1 MLQIR
6 GIPLNYNF
14 KWHYYF
20 CLKQSRWHSFYDL
33 DTLTRTRETF
43 RGKETLLDIERS
55 NCCANVISIP
65 R

>member
-1 MLQIR
+1 MLH
-6 GIPLNYNF
+6 GTALNYNF

-20 CLKQSRWHSFYDL
+20 CLKQSRWNSLYDL

-43 RGKETLLDIERS
+43 LGKENLDMYIERS
-55 NCCANVISIP
+55 RIIANVISIP